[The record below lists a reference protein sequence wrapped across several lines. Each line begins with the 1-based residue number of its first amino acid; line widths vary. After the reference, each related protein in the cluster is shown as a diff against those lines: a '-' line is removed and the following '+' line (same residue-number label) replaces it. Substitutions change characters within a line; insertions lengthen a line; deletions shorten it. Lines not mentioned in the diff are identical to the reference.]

1 MKDNSFTEG
10 PILPKLLKFML
21 PVLLAMFLQ
30 ALYGAV
36 DLLIVGQ
43 FGTKSGVSAVSTGSQ
58 IIMTLTNILVSFS
71 MGITVSVAQR
81 IGQKRNK
88 DTAQIIGTG
97 LCVFFFAGVIFTL
110 ISVIGANSL
119 AKAMHAPDEAMDAT
133 VSYIRICGG
142 GFLVI
147 TAYNLLGS
155 IFRGLGDSKTPLV
168 AVGIA
173 CICNII
179 GDLIFVSVF
188 GLGATGAAIA
198 TVIAQFISVV
208 ISFFIIRRLKL
219 PFEIHRSDIRIH
231 KPSARNIIHIG
242 TPIALQDFLVGI
254 SFLVLV
260 AIVNQISVD
269 ASAGVGVANKVCTFI
284 MLIPIAFMQSMSA
297 FVAQNQG
304 AGRYE
309 RSNAALR
316 NGIAVSAA
324 FGVAMFFIT
333 FFFGDK
339 LAGIFCPIDSTVKDA
354 WDYLKAYAIDW
365 LQTCFLVCCVGY
377 FNGIEK
383 TKFVM
388 LQGLCGAFLVR
399 IPMALIMQHFSSG
412 SLFLIGLSIPC
423 STLLQIALCFAVYIH
438 TNKKRTE
445 ID

>member
-1 MKDNSFTEG
+1 M
-10 PILPKLLKFML
+10 
-21 PVLLAMFLQ
+21 
-30 ALYGAV
+30 
-36 DLLIVGQ
+36 
-43 FGTKSGVSAVSTGSQ
+43 
-58 IIMTLTNILVSFS
+58 
-71 MGITVSVAQR
+71 
-81 IGQKRNK
+81 
-88 DTAQIIGTG
+88 
-97 LCVFFFAGVIFTL
+97 
-110 ISVIGANSL
+110 
-119 AKAMHAPDEAMDAT
+119 
-133 VSYIRICGG
+133 
-142 GFLVI
+142 
-147 TAYNLLGS
+147 
-155 IFRGLGDSKTPLV
+155 

-354 WDYLKAYAIDW
+354 WDYLKAYAIDC
-365 LQTCFLVCCVGY
+365 LQTCFLFCFVGY

-399 IPMALIMQHFSSG
+399 IQMALIMQHFSSG